1 MHLSWKRITIYS
13 ILIISIILSALLAI
27 FPGTLTTYLLPN
39 ANNLFLT
46 LLLHPFIHV
55 YLWELVLNSLILYLC
70 ARYFL
75 TNIKWWEFIILWL
88 LASFGGG
95 FAAIQWSFNLH
106 NWGGLTLFT
115 CAILAWSI
123 ISNNG
128 IYLQFKNK
136 KINLGTISNIFLLL
150 YIIIILFT
158 NMDLLLSAIVVSIV
172 SAILG
177 FISTRLSKKFSFK
190 KNILYEKPPINDYD
204 YYDKRKEIENEINRI
219 LEKIKK
225 EGESSLSKEEKDFI
239 DEYAKKFMK

>member
-13 ILIISIILSALLAI
+13 ILIISLILSTLLAI
-27 FPGTLTTYLLPN
+27 FPDTFTSFLLPN
-39 ANNLFLT
+39 TNNLFLT

-55 YLWELVLNSLILYLC
+55 YLWELVLNVLILYLS
-70 ARYFL
+70 ARYLL
-75 TNIKWWEFIILWL
+75 TNIKWWEFIILWI

-106 NWGGLTLFT
+106 NWGGLTLFS
-115 CAILAWSI
+115 CAILAWAT
-123 ISNNG
+123 ISNNS
-128 IYLQFKNK
+128 IYLRFKNR

-177 FISTRLSKKFSFK
+177 FLTTHFLKKISHKN
-190 KNILYEKPPINDYD
+190 NILYEKPPLNDYD
-204 YYDKRKEIENEINRI
+204 YYDKRKELENEINRI
-219 LEKIKK
+219 LEKINK
-225 EGESSLSKEEKDFI
+225 EGENSLSKEEKDFI
-239 DEYAKKFMK
+239 DEYSKKFMK

>member
-1 MHLSWKRITIYS
+1 MYLSWKRITIYS
-13 ILIISIILSALLAI
+13 ILIISLILSTLLAI
-27 FPGTLTTYLLPN
+27 FPDTFTSFLLPN
-39 ANNLFLT
+39 TNNLFLT

-55 YLWELVLNSLILYLC
+55 YLWELVLNVLILYLS
-70 ARYFL
+70 AKYLL
-75 TNIKWWEFIILWL
+75 TNIKWWEFIFLWL

-106 NWGGLTLFT
+106 NWGGLTLFS
-115 CAILAWSI
+115 CAILAWAI

-128 IYLQFKNK
+128 IYLRLKSR

-150 YIIIILFT
+150 YIIIILFA

-177 FISTRLSKKFSFK
+177 FITTRFSKRISHK
-190 KNILYEKPPINDYD
+190 KNILHEKPPINDYD
-204 YYDKRKEIENEINRI
+204 YYDKRKELENEMNRI

-225 EGESSLSKEEKDFI
+225 KGESSLSKDEKDFI

>member
-13 ILIISIILSALLAI
+13 ILFISIILSILLVI
-27 FPGTLTTYLLPN
+27 FPDTFTTFLLPN
-39 ANNLFLT
+39 TNNIFFT
-46 LLLHPFIHV
+46 LLLHPFIHI
-55 YLWELVLNSLILYLC
+55 YLWELVLNFLILYISAKYL
-70 ARYFL
+70 L

-95 FAAIQWSFNLH
+95 FAAIQWSFNLN
-106 NWGGLTLFT
+106 NWGGLTLFS
-115 CAILAWSI
+115 CAILSWAI

-128 IYLQFKNK
+128 IYLRYKNR
-136 KINLGTISNIFLLL
+136 KINLGTFSNIFLLL

-158 NMDLLLSAIVVSIV
+158 NMDLLLSAIVISII

-177 FISTRLSKKFSFK
+177 FITTQLSKRISLK
-190 KNILYEKPPINDYD
+190 KNILHEKPPINDYD

>member
-55 YLWELVLNSLILYLC
+55 YLWELGLNFLILYLS
-70 ARYFL
+70 ARYLL
-75 TNIKWWEFIILWL
+75 TNIKWWEFLILWL

-106 NWGGLTLFT
+106 NWGGLTLFS
-115 CAILAWSI
+115 CAILSWAI
-123 ISNNG
+123 LSNNG
-128 IYLQFKNK
+128 IYLRFKNR
-136 KINLGTISNIFLLL
+136 KINIGTISNIFLLL

-158 NMDLLLSAIVVSIV
+158 NMDLLLSAIVVSIIA
-172 SAILG
+172 AILG
-177 FISTRLSKKFSFK
+177 FITIQLSKKISHK
-190 KNILYEKPPINDYD
+190 KNILHEKPPINDYD

-219 LEKIKK
+219 LEKINK
-225 EGESSLSKEEKDFI
+225 EGENSLSKDEKDFI

>member
-13 ILIISIILSALLAI
+13 ILIISIILSILLVI
-27 FPGTLTTYLLPN
+27 FPDALITFLLPN
-39 ANNLFLT
+39 TNNLFFT

-55 YLWELVLNSLILYLC
+55 YLWELGLNFLILYLS
-70 ARYFL
+70 ARYLL

-95 FAAIQWSFNLH
+95 LAAIQWSFNLQ
-106 NWGGLTLFT
+106 NWGGLTLFS
-115 CAILAWSI
+115 CAILSWAI

-128 IYLQFKNK
+128 IYLRFKNR

-158 NMDLLLSAIVVSIV
+158 NMDLLLSAIVVSIIA
-172 SAILG
+172 AILG
-177 FISTRLSKKFSFK
+177 FITTQLSKKFSHK
-190 KNILYEKPPINDYD
+190 KNILHEKPPINDYD